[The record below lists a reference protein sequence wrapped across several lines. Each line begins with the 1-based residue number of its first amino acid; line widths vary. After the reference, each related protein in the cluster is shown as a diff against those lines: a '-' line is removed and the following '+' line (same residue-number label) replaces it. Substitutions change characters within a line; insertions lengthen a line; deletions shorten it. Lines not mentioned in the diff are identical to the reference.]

1 MALWQIF
8 DAKGIAQPDQFDDG
22 LAFMPGEGGFS
33 TDAVAAQAEE
43 LGKKFTYALIGV
55 PNWHARVEA
64 EQRAAAEAEET
75 ARVAAEN
82 EARKTAD
89 AAREAEAAAALAAE
103 NAAREIA
110 ARDRIAQLLDPEG
123 YAKALATQALEV
135 ERDALL
141 AHASPS
147 EAKKLKAIFA
157 DRMDA
162 LA

>member
-22 LAFMPGEGGFS
+22 LAFMPDEDGFS
-33 TDAVAAQAEE
+33 TDAVVAQAEG

-55 PNWHARVEA
+55 PNWHARIEA

-82 EARKTAD
+82 EAGKTAD
-89 AAREAEAAAALAAE
+89 
-103 NAAREIA
+103 AAREIA

-162 LA
+162 LV